1 MKRVSIII
9 PNYNNGEYIE
19 ECLRS
24 AIKQNYQNKEIII
37 IDDGSTDN
45 SISVTKDFIKNNKKE
60 SVRLLTQNNLN
71 AAIARNEGIRVA
83 TGDYVLF
90 LDSDDVLEE
99 NALNAL
105 MTAVEENDAELAIGN
120 FTTIDQDNNFVSSTH
135 VTRDSEI
142 LIAADNFARLADIG
156 PAPMNKLY
164 NLRLIKKNNI
174 VWGNVRIGQDL
185 NFYLK
190 YLPFCKK
197 VSLVNKNIYRYR
209 LTPGSISRSYD
220 CRIFD
225 IVSVFD
231 DIERFYKKN
240 DIYKTYGKYLPFQIL
255 KHYDIQM
262 SKQIFF
268 KKHKMRNAIVD
279 FFICSAQR
287 VDFSGCDKAD
297 ENYMK
302 MRKIFSIKCRFK
314 LLYIS
319 RLYRQYK
326 LWRLKRSK
334 ND

>member
-99 NALNAL
+99 NALNTL
-105 MTAVEENDAELAIGN
+105 MVAVEENDAELAIGN

-142 LIAADNFARLADIG
+142 LIAADNFARLA
-156 PAPMNKLY
+156 
-164 NLRLIKKNNI
+164 
-174 VWGNVRIGQDL
+174 
-185 NFYLK
+185 
-190 YLPFCKK
+190 
-197 VSLVNKNIYRYR
+197 
-209 LTPGSISRSYD
+209 
-220 CRIFD
+220 
-225 IVSVFD
+225 
-231 DIERFYKKN
+231 
-240 DIYKTYGKYLPFQIL
+240 
-255 KHYDIQM
+255 
-262 SKQIFF
+262 
-268 KKHKMRNAIVD
+268 
-279 FFICSAQR
+279 
-287 VDFSGCDKAD
+287 
-297 ENYMK
+297 
-302 MRKIFSIKCRFK
+302 
-314 LLYIS
+314 
-319 RLYRQYK
+319 
-326 LWRLKRSK
+326 
-334 ND
+334 